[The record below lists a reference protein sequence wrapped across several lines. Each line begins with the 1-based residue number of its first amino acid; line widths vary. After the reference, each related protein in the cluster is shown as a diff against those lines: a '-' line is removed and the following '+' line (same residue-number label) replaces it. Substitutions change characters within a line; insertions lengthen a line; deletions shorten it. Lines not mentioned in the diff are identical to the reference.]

1 MNLSSGRSHDVF
13 GTLAKA
19 HSPAC
24 ARGGEPREPKGL
36 QVRLS
41 LGRVGG
47 CAELYMR
54 AERKASRK
62 IHPAL
67 PFAQG
72 LKVRRASGRPPET
85 RTLVLCSPHTTLL
98 TSHRPPSRGAAQ
110 TVLDPREEQLTTVTR
125 LLFSGHEPA
134 AVEWLVSLA
143 TLRALAMADFI
154 GDEAAAL
161 AWLAPAIA
169 ELTPEML
176 LAAVRTRVPLP
187 EEADTVQLRD
197 RVSTLDARFFGCAHD
212 FRAYLWLDDVARL
225 GELARLLRDGD
236 QPATLRWLAPS
247 IELALERWGTSV
259 HGAEPTPAA
268 QAQDPEAW
276 TRDMRAWQTSFAD
289 WQHQQY
295 AQPQAVRPL
304 NVPVPVIPARSAA
317 SLPATPAGTLL
328 LSEPQPMPDWEASR
342 VVTWCAEQARGRS
355 STRVS
360 RPGVAFQDID
370 SRSRSRS
377 PLLNLSALTSFPV
390 RSPTPGPTTFVQS
403 CDLRTGSTSSG
414 CGVCTGRSAAATQ
427 EPIVLI
433 PPRERSSSPLR
444 HAGRTLSYSS
454 PARVPSPAIVVNRRS
469 RTPALYSELSANAD
483 LHVSEGVPVARGDS
497 TFAHETLPDSITVAP
512 NDLPTQSAPSPAFSP
527 IIIQQPPPERILIQD
542 VGVRPRRCRSR
553 SRTPSRSPIRAH
565 RQRSRS
571 PSFRVL
577 CETRRRRVNSPDSRR
592 RSYSPTRRHYDD
604 SPAARGR
611 AGDAVVL
618 ADGGR
623 PDIITAT
630 AGTVVVRG
638 GRGKPQRPKRARTA
652 LASLVS
658 AV

>member
-1 MNLSSGRSHDVF
+1 
-13 GTLAKA
+13 
-19 HSPAC
+19 
-24 ARGGEPREPKGL
+24 
-36 QVRLS
+36 
-41 LGRVGG
+41 
-47 CAELYMR
+47 MR
-54 AERKASRK
+54 AEVKASRK
-62 IHPAL
+62 IHPTL

-72 LKVRRASGRPPET
+72 LRVRRASGRSPAT
-85 RTLVLCSPHTTLL
+85 RTLVLRSPHTTLL

-125 LLFSGHEPA
+125 LLFSGYEPA

-143 TLRALAMADFI
+143 TLRALAVADFI

-225 GELARLLRDGD
+225 GELARMLRDGD

-247 IELALERWGTSV
+247 IELALERWATSV
-259 HGAEPTPAA
+259 HGAEPIPAA
-268 QAQDPEAW
+268 QAQDQEAW

-289 WQHQQY
+289 WQNQQC

-304 NVPVPVIPARSAA
+304 NALVPVIPARSAA

-328 LSEPQPMPDWEASR
+328 LSEPQPVPDWEASR

-377 PLLNLSALTSFPV
+377 PLLNLPALTSFPL
-390 RSPTPGPTTFVQS
+390 RPPTPGPTTFVQS
-403 CDLRTGSTSSG
+403 YDLRTGSTSSG

-433 PPRERSSSPLR
+433 PPCPRSSSPLR
-444 HAGRTLSYSS
+444 HAGRTVAYSS
-454 PARVPSPAIVVNRRS
+454 PAPIPSPAIVVTRRS
-469 RTPALYSELSANAD
+469 RTPAFCSEVSANAD
-483 LHVSEGVPVARGDS
+483 LDVSEGVPVPRGDS
-497 TFAHETLPDSITVAP
+497 PFAHETLPDSITVVP
-512 NDLPTQSAPSPAFSP
+512 NDKPAQSATSPTFSP
-527 IIIQQPPPERILIQD
+527 IIIQQPSPERIVIQD

-553 SRTPSRSPIRAH
+553 SRTPSRSPIRAP

-577 CETRRRRVNSPDSRR
+577 CETRRRAYSPDSRR
-592 RSYSPTRRHYDD
+592 RSYSPTRLYYGD

-611 AGDAVVL
+611 ASDEVVL
-618 ADGGR
+618 VDGGR

-638 GRGKPQRPKRARTA
+638 GKGKPQRPKRARTA
-652 LASLVS
+652 LASLAS